1 MIKLT
6 VLFNLQAGFET
17 WNWLLNYLKVE
28 HKTCFLLL
36 GLMVAC
42 GLSAGMADGK
52 TE

>member
-6 VLFNLQAGFET
+6 VLFNLQIGFET
-17 WNWLLNYLKVE
+17 RNWLLNGLRVE

-36 GLMVAC
+36 GLVVAC
-42 GLSAGMADGK
+42 GLSTGMADGK